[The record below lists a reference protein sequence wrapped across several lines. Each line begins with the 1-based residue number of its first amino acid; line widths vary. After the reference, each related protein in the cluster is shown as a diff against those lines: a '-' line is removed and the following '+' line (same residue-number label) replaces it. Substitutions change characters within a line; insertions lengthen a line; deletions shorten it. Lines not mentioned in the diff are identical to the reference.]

1 MGKGVGRPNR
11 IQSQMVKPI
20 HIIALAMLLVISACG
35 NEDDKDSDSKKNEET
50 QVPKDTTPPK
60 PPTIEYEFVL
70 DSFKVVIDTVQEGQT
85 MSHIMLPHGLDQVQ
99 INEAYVNAKDSL
111 IGLNFITVGHR
122 YTVLYNP
129 SDTSKA
135 KHLIYE
141 KNITDYV
148 VFTFNEDEV
157 VIEKRQKPID
167 VRKNEAAG
175 VITSSLW
182 NAFVD
187 QGLTPEL
194 VMKVVQTYQ
203 WSVDFFSI
211 QKGDYYKI
219 IYDERSVDGKAIS
232 SGDIHALV
240 LNTYD
245 SSYYAIP
252 FEAGDS
258 VHGFFDGQGGSLRKA
273 LLKAPLD
280 YIRISSGFSYNRL
293 HPVLG
298 YRRPH
303 LGVDYA
309 APSGTP
315 VVSVGDGTVI
325 FAGWGGGGGNTIKI
339 QHNGNIKTYYLHLRK
354 MLVRAG
360 DHVVQGQQIGEVG
373 STGIST
379 GPHLDYRL
387 EINGK
392 KVDPVHAD
400 IPTSEPLPEALLEEF
415 MIKRDSLVK
424 QLEMIPVPE
433 AGEDHHT
440 AYRDSIEQ
448 TISE

>member
-1 MGKGVGRPNR
+1 MGQSMGRSNR

-20 HIIALAMLLVISACG
+20 HIIALLSVLLIGACG
-35 NEDDKDSDSKKNEET
+35 NEDEQGTNTESSEDK
-50 QVPKDTTPPK
+50 VVKDTTPPK
-60 PPTIEYEFVL
+60 PPTIEYGFVL
-70 DSFKVVIDTVQEGQT
+70 DSFKVVIDTVKEAQT
-85 MSHIMLPHGLDQVQ
+85 MSHIMLPHGLNQVQ

-122 YTVLYNP
+122 YTVLYDQH
-129 SDTSKA
+129 DTTKA
-135 KHLIYE
+135 HHLIYE

-148 VFTFNEDEV
+148 VFTFEEKEV
-157 VIEKRQKPID
+157 LIEKKQKPINSE
-167 VRKNEAAG
+167 RKEAAG

-182 NAFVD
+182 NAFID

-219 IYDERSVDGKAIS
+219 IYDERSVDGKKIS

-252 FEAGDS
+252 FTSGDS
-258 VHGFFDGQGGSLRKA
+258 VEGFFDGEGGSLRKA

-354 MLVRAG
+354 MLVHAG
-360 DHVVQGQQIGEVG
+360 EHVVQGQQIGEVG

-400 IPTSEPLPEALLEEF
+400 IPTSEPLPEDLLEQF
-415 MIKRDSLVK
+415 MVKRDSLVK
-424 QLEMIPVPE
+424 QLELIPLPE

-448 TISE
+448 TITD